1 MAASVA
7 NTAVF
12 MMIGTRLVGIVST
25 SVNHSRSGAGV
36 LAASYKRRANLCCS
50 SKWQGL
56 RVGAGTL
63 GSLSRRSR
71 PRPLPAAA
79 HVCST
84 KQAPTPS
91 YRIRDRQ
98 AAEHVVTHIIE
109 TQIPEPTLQESR
121 VEKNYVITMGGVL
134 VIASLRSEPVEQR
147 RCCRGV
153 CLSKASLSPS
163 ADTNTQV
170 LHRQKTRR

>member
-1 MAASVA
+1 MAKTSRSAFVSETEVDARPVWLGAKAAAVAASVA

-121 VEKNYVITMGGVL
+121 VESREELCHYDG
-134 VIASLRSEPVEQR
+134 
-147 RCCRGV
+147 RGA
-153 CLSKASLSPS
+153 CYC
-163 ADTNTQV
+163 
-170 LHRQKTRR
+170 